1 MTDKPSLFGS
11 GAFTSTSGGGLFG
24 NGSNS
29 TTNPSGQG
37 TTSSL
42 FGNSNSNSQISSTNL
57 FGNSNTAG
65 QSSGASLFGTGNA
78 TSGQS
83 TGASLFGSGNATS
96 GQSTGNS
103 LFGNNNSSNQTTSS
117 SLFGGNSTGIGQ
129 NSSTSLFGNANTGT
143 NQTSSTGLFGS
154 SKPAE
159 NKATSSGL
167 FGSTASATN
176 QNSSSNLFGN
186 SSAAA
191 PQSTASTLF
200 GNNSSTTNQKPT
212 SLFGGSTNAAQATS
226 LTTSEPSK
234 TGFSFGGSST
244 STGASAS
251 TTTTEPAKTGGFSFG
266 GTSILNP
273 ATSDASAANN
283 KTFSFGGSG
292 ASTQDAKSASE
303 KPSTSLF
310 GSSTQSTGLFSAA
323 QTTSNTTNTN
333 PATSE
338 APKPSLFSSS
348 NFSSKLGTSNTQSDS
363 SEKKEGST
371 STSLFG
377 AAISTGANSADAKP
391 SLFSSTSGATASTST
406 GNTSESNTKNPNT
419 DVAPQSKPDATAS
432 SSDPKIGI
440 NEVVSD
446 ISTKMLESKNLG
458 DIIDVWTDELTNQIK
473 QFHTQAS
480 VASKWESQL
489 IEQGKQISKL
499 HEIANLAEADQSVLD
514 QSLDHMEA
522 QQRVLV
528 SFLDKYEPITRDMVQ
543 KTNENNSSQ
552 SNQVISSFGGT
563 NGYSMEL
570 KTVEEE
576 REQVYNMS
584 EQLNAQLDEMT
595 KCLTGLIE
603 EANTVTELSSAMSL
617 VNTSSQSNNGLDGIS
632 AGGTSLKAADPIVV
646 IMKIL
651 NANLTSLESIE
662 EQTNILQQRLS
673 YLKSVNN
680 NNNNN
685 VGDRERNNSQ
695 ISAADVYD
703 YENHEQFAPPV
714 KTIDYNIEDRE
725 RAYGGSRSLFSK
737 DGLSQNSGM
746 GRFSSPS
753 LSRSGNPKPAYM
765 SPYSTR
771 ATSLFGYNA
780 SNLGGLGQGSKQE
793 APTPSFGNQNLGYNK
808 VNDTLGIM
816 NSPFHKKMNVPS
828 TPIRGVGIGG
838 VSSIQQSQQPQP
850 FGSVG
855 GAQFNLPKQRR
866 W

>member
-11 GAFTSTSGGGLFG
+11 GAFTSSGGSGLFG

-29 TTNPSGQG
+29 TANPAGQG
-37 TTSSL
+37 TTSGF
-42 FGNSNSNSQISSTNL
+42 FGSTNPNAQSSSTNL

-65 QSSGASLFGTGNA
+65 QSTGTSLFGNNNTA
-78 TSGQS
+78 GQS
-83 TGASLFGSGNATS
+83 TGNSLFGSGNAAS

-103 LFGNNNSSNQTTSS
+103 LFGNNNSSSNQTANS
-117 SLFGGNSTGIGQ
+117 SLFGGNSAGIGQ
-129 NSSTSLFGNANTGT
+129 NTSTSLFGNTNTGANQTSSTSLFGGN
-143 NQTSSTGLFGS
+143 
-154 SKPAE
+154 KPAE
-159 NKATSSGL
+159 NKTTSSGL
-167 FGSTASATN
+167 FGSNSSATN

-191 PQSTASTLF
+191 PQNSASTLF
-200 GNNSSTTNQKPT
+200 GNNSATTNQKST
-212 SLFGGSTNAAQATS
+212 SLFGGSANAAQATS
-226 LTTSEPSK
+226 LTNSEPSK
-234 TGFSFGGSST
+234 AGFSFGGSST
-244 STGASAS
+244 STGASA
-251 TTTTEPAKTGGFSFG
+251 TTTTADPTKTGGFSFG
-266 GTSILNP
+266 GTNILNST
-273 ATSDASAANN
+273 TSDSSAPNN

-292 ASTQDAKSASE
+292 ASTQDAKSTSE

-310 GSSTQSTGLFSAA
+310 GGSTQSTGLFSAA
-323 QTTSNTTNTN
+323 QTTSNTTNAN
-333 PATSE
+333 PVTSE
-338 APKPSLFSSS
+338 APKSSLFSSS
-348 NFSSKLGTSNTQSDS
+348 NFSSKLGASNTQSDS
-363 SEKKEGST
+363 SEKKENSAPT

-377 AAISTGANSADAKP
+377 TAISTGASSTDAKP
-391 SLFSSTSGATASTST
+391 SLFSSTSGATASASA
-406 GNTSESNTKNPNT
+406 GNTSESNNKNPNT
-419 DVAPQSKPDATAS
+419 AVVSQEKPDATAS

-543 KTNENNSSQ
+543 KTNENNSAQ
-552 SNQVISSFGGT
+552 SNQVISSFGAT

-632 AGGTSLKAADPIVV
+632 ACSTSLKAADPIVV

-680 NNNNN
+680 NN

-695 ISAADVYD
+695 ISAADAYD
-703 YENHEQFAPPV
+703 YESHGQFAPPV

-725 RAYGGSRSLFSK
+725 RTYGGSRPLFSK

-771 ATSLFGYNA
+771 TTSLFGNNA

-793 APTPSFGNQNLGYNK
+793 APTPSFGNQNSGYNK

-816 NSPFHKKMNVPS
+816 NSPFHKRMNVPS
-828 TPIRGVGIGG
+828 TPIRGMGIGG